1 MLFFQT
7 LFKTSCV
14 ARCVQQS
21 SKVECRFR
29 FHAVDSGP
37 RFSQRSLFTIA
48 QQDFKEIGSSESHL
62 QRRKLRNFRC
72 DSVYEPE
79 ITHHWRYLI
88 QQCQG
93 FCLGESA
100 ILENCVDWEELLLEC
115 AKRGLEVLS
124 NRKLLPSKIVRRSG
138 VEFPELRRCNRHFEA
153 QAIENH
159 SDRK

>member
-21 SKVECRFR
+21 SKVERRFR
-29 FHAVDSGP
+29 FHVVDSGP
-37 RFSQRSLFTIA
+37 RFTQRSLFAIA
-48 QQDFKEIGSSESHL
+48 QQDFKEIGSSESDL
-62 QRRKLRNFRC
+62 QRRKLRYFRC
-72 DSVYEPE
+72 DSVYEP
-79 ITHHWRYLI
+79 
-88 QQCQG
+88 
-93 FCLGESA
+93 
-100 ILENCVDWEELLLEC
+100 ENCVDWEELLLEC

-138 VEFPELRRCNRHFEA
+138 VELPELRRCNRHFEA